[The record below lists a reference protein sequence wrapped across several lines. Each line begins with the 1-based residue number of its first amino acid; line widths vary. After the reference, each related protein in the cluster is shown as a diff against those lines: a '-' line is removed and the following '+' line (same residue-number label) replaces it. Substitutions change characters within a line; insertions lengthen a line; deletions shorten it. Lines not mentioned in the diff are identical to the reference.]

1 MNTHIAVAV
10 IFVIIYEK
18 KKKTKIIP
26 CLNLCLT
33 HTSGQANYSIF
44 VCNTGND
51 KYTINC
57 ITAVIKALCT
67 LASKLGVT

>member
-1 MNTHIAVAV
+1 MNTLLLLL
-10 IFVIIYEK
+10 FFNIIYEK

-51 KYTINC
+51 KYAINC

-67 LASKLGVT
+67 LASKLGAT